1 MKKLLLGSALLC
13 VAASAAVWAADSA
26 PKSSTFISAEDV
38 QKVLKLGAKAT
49 DHTIKVVDMGQGYQ
63 MSVAIVHRDSTEK
76 ARPPADPAAAA
87 ARAAAQAKLA
97 NCAANTPAA
106 APAGAKVGPANG
118 MLTHDFTAET
128 YIIVKGGGDL
138 VTGGTL
144 FAAKRDAA
152 DSDMTTTLNG
162 PSCSGK
168 VYGDFKVQ
176 TVKVG
181 DIIVIP
187 AGVPHGWS
195 KIPDMVDYL
204 SVRPDPKHVLPKAGY
219 VYPGL

>member
-1 MKKLLLGSALLC
+1 M
-13 VAASAAVWAADSA
+13 
-26 PKSSTFISAEDV
+26 
-38 QKVLKLGAKAT
+38 
-49 DHTIKVVDMGQGYQ
+49 
-63 MSVAIVHRDSTEK
+63 
-76 ARPPADPAAAA
+76 
-87 ARAAAQAKLA
+87 A
-97 NCAANTPAA
+97 NCGSDPVA

-128 YIIVKGGGDL
+128 YIIVKGGGTL

-168 VYGDFKVQ
+168 VFGDFKVQ
-176 TVKVG
+176 NVKVG

-195 KIPDMVDYL
+195 DIPTMVDYL
-204 SVRPDPKHVLPKAGY
+204 SVRPGSQACAAQGRLLLSGPVRLDLYSGETAPRLRVAPFAFGPNRELAR
-219 VYPGL
+219 

>member
-1 MKKLLLGSALLC
+1 MKKFLLGSAVLVG
-13 VAASAAVWAADSA
+13 VAASAAAVWAQGAA

-38 QKVLKLGAKAT
+38 QKVLKLGPKET
-49 DHTIKVVDMGQGYQ
+49 DHTIKVVEMGQGYQ
-63 MSVAIVHRDSTEK
+63 MSVAIVHRGSTENAPK
-76 ARPPADPAAAA
+76 PTPEQAA

-97 NCAANTPAA
+97 ACKGTPAA
-106 APAGAKVGPANG
+106 APAGAKIGPANG
-118 MLTHDFTAET
+118 MLSHDDTAET
-128 YIIVKGGGDL
+128 YIITKGGGTL

-152 DSDMTTTLNG
+152 DSPMTTTLNG
-162 PSCSGK
+162 PSCTGK
-168 VYGDFKVQ
+168 VFGDFKVQ
-176 TVKVG
+176 DVKVG

-187 AGVPHGWS
+187 AGVPHGWA
-195 KIPDMVDYL
+195 KIADMVDYL

>member
-1 MKKLLLGSALLC
+1 MKRLLLGSAMLC
-13 VAASAAVWAADSA
+13 VAAAGAAVWAADA

-38 QKVLKLGAKAT
+38 QKVLQLGAKAT

-87 ARAAAQAKLA
+87 ARAAAQAKMA
-97 NCAANTPAA
+97 NCGSDPVA

-128 YIIVKGGGDL
+128 YIIVKGGGTL

-144 FAAKRDAA
+144 FDAKRDAA

-176 TVKVG
+176 NVKVG

-195 KIPDMVDYL
+195 DIPTMVDYL

-219 VYPGL
+219 SYPGL